1 MSAWFFTLKADL
13 SGRNYTCL
21 MEGIVCELREPDLVF
36 LSDPEWS
43 EEFQQYTTT
52 VYETAESAI
61 NNLPVK
67 YLGGSE
73 IKTIWIDEY

>member
-1 MSAWFFTLKADL
+1 
-13 SGRNYTCL
+13 
-21 MEGIVCELREPDLVF
+21 MEGMVYELRQPDLVF

-52 VYETAESAI
+52 VHETAESAI

-67 YLGGSE
+67 YLGGNE
-73 IKTIWIDEY
+73 QKTTWIDED